1 MTAVEASRVTEAAE
15 ERAAGSR
22 LRVVLLALIGVALL
36 AIGGAGA
43 VALGI
48 GQPETPAENSVDA
61 GFARDMS
68 RHHLQAV
75 LMANLA
81 LDRTQDPLIHSLAFD
96 ISSTQNNQV
105 GRMQG
110 WLTMWGLSANSS
122 VAPMSWMDGSAMP
135 SMTMPDGTTMHA
147 TSVGSDGRM
156 PGMATDQELD
166 QLRAMSGQAFDVQFL
181 RLMIRHHEG
190 GVPMATYAEQR
201 AQEPAVRQLAKSI
214 VETQE
219 AETQTMLQMLRA
231 RGGEPLPAP

>member
-1 MTAVEASRVTEAAE
+1 MTTVDADPETEARSQPAP
-15 ERAAGSR
+15 ASR
-22 LRVVLLALIGVALL
+22 LRVVLLALIGVALVV
-36 AIGGAGA
+36 IGGAGA

-48 GQPETPAENSVDA
+48 GQPKTPAENSVDA

-75 LMANLA
+75 QMANLA
-81 LDRTQDPLIHSLAFD
+81 LERTQDPLIHSLAFD

-122 VAPMSWMDGSAMP
+122 VEPMSWMDAAAMP
-135 SMTMPDGTTMHA
+135 AMTMPDGSVMHA
-147 TSVGSDGRM
+147 TSTQPNGLM
-156 PGMATDQELD
+156 PGMATDQELA
-166 QLRAMSGQAFDVQFL
+166 QLRSLTGQAFDVQFL

-190 GVPMATYAEQR
+190 GVPMATYALER

-214 VETQE
+214 VETQQ

>member
-1 MTAVEASRVTEAAE
+1 MTAVDVAVTEAPSQPA
-15 ERAAGSR
+15 RPSR
-22 LRVVLLALIGVALL
+22 LRVALLALIGLALL

-48 GQPETPAENSVDA
+48 GQPKTPAENSVDA

-75 LMANLA
+75 QMANLA
-81 LDRTQDPLIHSLAFD
+81 LDRTQDPLIHTLAFD

-122 VAPMSWMDGSAMP
+122 VEPMSWMDGTAMQ
-135 SMTMPDGTTMHA
+135 SMTMPDGSPMQA
-147 TSVGSDGRM
+147 MSMGPGGLM
-156 PGMATDQELD
+156 PGMASDQELA
-166 QLRAMSGQAFDVQFL
+166 QLRTLSGQAFDVQFL

-190 GVPMATYAEQR
+190 GVPMATYAMER

-214 VETQE
+214 VETQQ
-219 AETQTMLQMLRA
+219 AETQMMLQMLKQ
-231 RGGEPLPAP
+231 RGGQPLPPP